1 VLAQVFGQKDQEAEP
16 QRARAGAAAGRGTGQ
31 TSGPRESNLPDDG
44 QTTHKSAGRHA
55 QQCVWHAGLCGTSVR
70 SQLTIFF
77 IANGRQRQ
85 EEKGRLMMT
94 RGEAGTS
101 KPASWSKKGQKM
113 PCDARDNADGR
124 GDEDE
129 EDGEDGEGVQD
140 DEDGEEDEEDDED
153 EVGEQQ
159 QQQQQQLQLQK
170 QNPSDGGGLP
180 QTQYRQ
186 KDTLKRRQ
194 TRRDAQI
201 TKRLLDPEHSLA
213 FGVWKPANGDVK
225 VCSKGIG
232 ISHRLR
238 NDVLDTLFK
247 GIKNATPAKS
257 TFQHPAEPFFDG
269 VLTRRLLMSLV
280 RCMGHVRVAQ
290 VHSAA
295 YCTCHIF
302 RSAS

>member
-1 VLAQVFGQKDQEAEP
+1 MRMAGIAVRGCSGQHRISISQIEQE
-16 QRARAGAAAGRGTGQ
+16 
-31 TSGPRESNLPDDG
+31 G

-55 QQCVWHAGLCGTSVR
+55 QQRVWHAGLCGTSVR

-94 RGEAGTS
+94 RGGTGTS
-101 KPASWSKKGQKM
+101 KPASWSKKGQKI
-113 PCDARDNADGR
+113 PCDARDKADGS

-129 EDGEDGEGVQD
+129 EDEEDGEVVQD
-140 DEDGEEDEEDDED
+140 DEDGEDDEEDDED
-153 EVGEQQ
+153 EDGEQQ
-159 QQQQQQLQLQK
+159 QQQQQLLLQK
-170 QNPSDGGGLP
+170 QNPSDSGGLP
-180 QTQYRQ
+180 QTQYRANECS
-186 KDTLKRRQ
+186 KKGQ

-201 TKRLLDPEHSLA
+201 AKRLLNPQHSLA
-213 FGVWKPANGDVK
+213 FGVWKPANGEVR

-232 ISHRLR
+232 ISHTLR

-269 VLTRRLLMSLV
+269 VLPRRLLMSLV
-280 RCMGHVRVAQ
+280 RCMGHARVVK

-295 YCTCHIF
+295 YCACHIV